1 MSAGKQPQMYLTP
14 GIICHCS
21 EVTNV
26 YFLFGRQTKFDFFC
40 TLKIPCLTILV
51 KFSFNDHIMT
61 ADISLVLISAFCGVY
76 FLDYVHPKV
85 LLILIISDL
94 SLPSAVYL
102 LPHVKNIAYVSGCGT
117 KILHCALPPDMGS
130 KEISKE
136 IIICWRIKTIWKHDL
151 KLDLRSQKVK
161 LHKPY
166 RAI

>member
-40 TLKIPCLTILV
+40 TLTIPCLTILV

-85 LLILIISDL
+85 LLILIISDP

-102 LPHVKNIAYVSGCGT
+102 LPRCKKYC
-117 KILHCALPPDMGS
+117 
-130 KEISKE
+130 
-136 IIICWRIKTIWKHDL
+136 
-151 KLDLRSQKVK
+151 
-161 LHKPY
+161 LHKWLWHQNFALCSPTWHGEQGNKQGNNNMLENKDNMEA
-166 RAI
+166 RLKTGPKESES